1 MADGEWQVMLKLLAD
16 TELDP
21 RPEPYKTKVLEKK
34 PEDAAAATAKQAVAD
49 AEAAAKKAAE
59 DEAAAAKKA
68 AEDGAAKQTAAA
80 ASDVPAATAE
90 DASAEVSTMAVRSVV
105 STSWL

>member
-1 MADGEWQVMLKLLAD
+1 MADGEGQVMLKLLAD

-34 PEDAAAATAKQAVAD
+34 PEDAAATAKQAVAD

-59 DEAAAAKKA
+59 DEAAAAA
-68 AEDGAAKQTAAA
+68 AT
-80 ASDVPAATAE
+80 ASDVPAAAAE
-90 DASAEVSTMAVRSVV
+90 DASAEVSTMAVCSVGAI
-105 STSWL
+105 SWL

>member
-1 MADGEWQVMLKLLAD
+1 MADGEGQVMLKLLAD

-49 AEAAAKKAAE
+49 AEAVAKKAAE
-59 DEAAAAKKA
+59 DEAAAAA
-68 AEDGAAKQTAAA
+68 T
-80 ASDVPAATAE
+80 ASDVPAAVAE
-90 DASAEVSTMAVRSVV
+90 DAPAEVSTMAVRSVDAI
-105 STSWL
+105 SWS